1 MDKLSSIL
9 PPIKRNWLPALLT
22 FSATL
27 IGAGFYL
34 SVAEKSYSSAVR
46 VSVEDPRA
54 SSVSAIGQGLT
65 QPPGRAGSADPMAT
79 QAELVKSQRVLER
92 SLQQEA
98 PAFEEKGVP
107 LPTVG
112 ELQQALQIKIVPA
125 TNILQIGYEGLDPD
139 LTAQLLN
146 RIAAEVINQSSENI
160 RLEASSI
167 RQFLES
173 QVPQEAEKLTQAET
187 LETQYRQA
195 NGVVDVDAQTNTL
208 LGNLS
213 QLQEQQRVVAGQLQE
228 AQTRTGMLREMTGFD
243 SPQVAYVASRV
254 GQDNELADLK
264 AKLINIESQIIE
276 ARAKYQDSHPQ
287 VQSLAQQRDDI
298 RSLYSQRLSQ
308 VAPSSSQSLTAG
320 SVAQDNLSQD
330 LISRYVLTTVETAAL
345 SNHLSL
351 LKQNQSFLQEQL
363 ATVPTRKQELS
374 TLERKRDEVKAN
386 LSLLQGKLQEARI
399 AEAQLLSNI
408 RIVSW
413 AYIPSVASAPKAPA
427 ILAIATAAGGI
438 LATGVVLL
446 LEAFN
451 GTLRNANE
459 IEASSEVPVL
469 AVLPKPSGQLLLSA
483 SRTSK
488 LERFLDSP
496 DVVEPYR
503 SLLKTLELRIK
514 DKPRVIVM
522 SSTVENEGKSDV
534 IARLAS
540 VSAML
545 SRKTLI
551 IDANL
556 SSPEQQEVFALPS
569 TVGLTHVVAGQ
580 ASLREAIQPSGFEN
594 LDMLSH
600 GELISRP
607 STVTESAA
615 MEMAIR
621 EAAKGYDFVFVDA
634 APVTTS
640 ADALTLSQY
649 ADGLVFVVRP
659 NLTVREAMFKSMAE
673 IESNNTPVLGVVVNE
688 SQSLPRY
695 ESFSN
700 NGGRSTMRA
709 EKELELLPD

>member
-22 FSATL
+22 FSAAL
-27 IGAGFYL
+27 VGAGFYL
-34 SVAEKSYSSAVR
+34 SVAEKSYFSAVR

-54 SSVSAIGQGLT
+54 SSVSALGQGLT
-65 QPPGRAGSADPMAT
+65 QPPGRGSADPMAT
-79 QAELVKSQRVLER
+79 QAELVRSQRVLER

-98 PAFEEKGVP
+98 PAFEAEGVS

-112 ELQQALQIKIVPA
+112 QLQRALQVKVIPA
-125 TNILQIGYEGLDPD
+125 TNILQIGYEGSDPK

-173 QVPQEAEKLTQAET
+173 QVPKEAEKLTQAES

-195 NGVVDVDAQTNTL
+195 NGVVDVNAQTNTL
-208 LGNLS
+208 LTNLS

-228 AQTRTGMLREMTGFD
+228 AQTRTGMLKEMTGFD
-243 SPQVAYVASRV
+243 SPDRAYVASRI
-254 GQDNELADLK
+254 GQDKELADFK
-264 AKLINIESQIIE
+264 TKLINLESRIIE
-276 ARAKYQDSHPQ
+276 ARAKYQDNHPQ
-287 VQSLAQQRDDI
+287 VLALAQQRDDV
-298 RSLYSQRLSQ
+298 RSFYGQRLGEL
-308 VAPSSSQSLTAG
+308 VPSSQSLTAG
-320 SVAQDNLSQD
+320 DVAQDNLSQD

-345 SNHLSL
+345 NNHLSL

-363 ATVPTRKQELS
+363 ATVPQRKQELS

-386 LSLLQGKLQEARI
+386 LALLQGKLQEARI

-413 AYIPSVASAPKAPA
+413 AYVPNVVAAPQAPV
-427 ILAIATAAGGI
+427 ILAIAAAAGGV

-503 SLLKTLELRIK
+503 SLLKTLELRIN

-556 SSPEQQEVFALPS
+556 SRPEQQEVFALPS
-569 TVGLTHVVAGQ
+569 TVGLTHVVAGK

-594 LDMLSH
+594 LDVLSN

-607 STVTESAA
+607 STVTESAG
-615 MEMAIR
+615 MERVIR
-621 EAAKGYDFVFVDA
+621 EAAKGYDFIFVDA

-659 NLTVREAMFKSMAE
+659 NLTVREAMFKSMSE

-695 ESFSN
+695 ESFKNMN
-700 NGGRSTMRA
+700 NVPMGLD
-709 EKELELLPD
+709 KELELLPD

>member
-22 FSATL
+22 FSAA
-27 IGAGFYL
+27 IVGAGFYL
-34 SVAEKSYSSAVR
+34 SVAEKSYFSAVR

-54 SSVSAIGQGLT
+54 SSVSALGQGLT

-98 PAFEEKGVP
+98 PAFEAKDVP
-107 LPTVG
+107 VPTVG
-112 ELQQALQIKIVPA
+112 ELQRALQVKIIPA
-125 TNILQIGYEGLDPD
+125 TNILQIGYEGLEPE

-146 RIAAEVINQSSENI
+146 RIAAEIINQSSENI

-173 QVPQEAEKLTQAET
+173 QVPKEEDKLAQAET

-195 NGVVDVDAQTNTL
+195 NGVVDVDAQTSTL

-213 QLQEQQRVVAGQLQE
+213 QLQEQQRIVAGQLQE
-228 AQTRTGMLREMTGFD
+228 AQTRTGMLKEMTGFD
-243 SPQVAYVASRV
+243 SPERAYVASRI
-254 GQDNELADLK
+254 GQDQELADLK
-264 AKLINIESQIIE
+264 AKLVSIESQIIE
-276 ARAKYQDSHPQ
+276 SRAKYQDNHPQ
-287 VQSLAQQRDDI
+287 VQALAQQRNDI
-298 RSLYSQRLSQ
+298 RTLYSQRLSQ
-308 VAPSSSQSLTAG
+308 LVPGSQSLSAG
-320 SVAQDNLSQD
+320 AVAQDNLSQD

-345 SNHLSL
+345 SNHLGL
-351 LKQNQSFLQEQL
+351 LKQNQTFLQEQL
-363 ATVPTRKQELS
+363 STVPTRKQQLS
-374 TLERKRDEVKAN
+374 VLERKRDEVKAN
-386 LSLLQGKLQEARI
+386 LSLLQSKLQEARI

-413 AYIPSVASAPKAPA
+413 AWVPDVVSAPKVPA
-427 ILAIATAAGGI
+427 IMAIATVAGSI

-469 AVLPKPSGQLLLSA
+469 AVLPKPAAQLLLSA

-488 LERFLDSP
+488 LERFLDNP
-496 DVVEPYR
+496 EVVEPYR

-545 SRKTLI
+545 SRRTLI

-556 SSPEQQEVFALPS
+556 GRPEQQEVFALPS
-569 TVGLTHVVAGQ
+569 TTGLTHIVAGQ
-580 ASLREAIQPSGFEN
+580 ASLLEAIQPSGFEN
-594 LDMLSH
+594 LDVLSH
-600 GELISRP
+600 GEIISRP
-607 STVTESAA
+607 STVTESTA
-615 MEMAIR
+615 MEMAVR
-621 EAAKGYDFVFVDA
+621 EASKGYDFVFIDA

-659 NLTVREAMFKSMAE
+659 NLTVREAMFKSMAD
-673 IESNNTPVLGVVVNE
+673 IESNNTPVLGVIVNE

-695 ESFSN
+695 EYGNTINGHFS
-700 NGGRSTMRA
+700 SSDP
-709 EKELELLPD
+709 EYSLLKN

>member
-22 FSATL
+22 FSAAL
-27 IGAGFYL
+27 VGAGFYL
-34 SVAEKSYSSAVR
+34 SIAEKSYFSAVR

-92 SLQQEA
+92 SLQQEV
-98 PAFEEKGVP
+98 PAFEAKGVP
-107 LPTVG
+107 VPTVG
-112 ELQQALQIKIVPA
+112 ELQRALQVKIVPA
-125 TNILQIGYEGLDPD
+125 TNILQIGYEGLDPE

-173 QVPQEAEKLTQAET
+173 QIPQEAEKLAQAET
-187 LETQYRQA
+187 LETQYREA
-195 NGVVDVDAQTNTL
+195 NGVVDVNTQTNTL

-213 QLQEQQRVVAGQLQE
+213 QLQEQQRIVAGQLQE
-228 AQTRTGMLREMTGFD
+228 AQTRTGMLQEMTGFA
-243 SPQVAYVASRV
+243 SPERAYVASRI
-254 GQDNELADLK
+254 GQDSELAELK
-264 AKLINIESQIIE
+264 TKLINIESQIIE
-276 ARAKYQDSHPQ
+276 SRAKYQDNHPQ
-287 VQSLAQQRDDI
+287 VQALAQQRDDI
-298 RSLYSQRLSQ
+298 RLLYGQRLGQ
-308 VAPSSSQSLTAG
+308 LVPGTQSLAAG
-320 SVAQDNLSQD
+320 DVAQDNLSQD

-363 ATVPTRKQELS
+363 ATVPTRKQQLS

-413 AYIPSVASAPKAPA
+413 AFVPNIAAAPKVPV
-427 ILAIATAAGGI
+427 ILVIATAAGGI

-496 DVVEPYR
+496 NVVEPYR

-545 SRKTLI
+545 SRRTLI

-556 SSPEQQEVFALPS
+556 SRPEQQEVFALTS
-569 TVGLTHVVAGQ
+569 TVGLTHVVSGQ
-580 ASLREAIQPSGFEN
+580 SSLREAIQPSGFEN
-594 LDMLSH
+594 LDVLSH

-607 STVTESAA
+607 STITESTA
-615 MEMAIR
+615 MESAIR
-621 EAAKGYDFVFVDA
+621 EASKGYDFVFVDA

-649 ADGLVFVVRP
+649 SDGLVFVVRP
-659 NLTVREAMFKSMAE
+659 NLTVREAMFKSMSE
-673 IESNNTPVLGVVVNE
+673 IENNNTPVLGVVVNE
-688 SQSLPRY
+688 SQALPRY

-700 NGGRSTMRA
+700 IGHSTVRA

>member
-22 FSATL
+22 FSAA
-27 IGAGFYL
+27 IVGAGFYL
-34 SVAEKSYSSAVR
+34 SVAEKSYFSAVR

-54 SSVSAIGQGLT
+54 SSVSALGQGLT

-98 PAFEEKGVP
+98 TAFEAKGVP

-112 ELQQALQIKIVPA
+112 ELQRGLEVKVVPA
-125 TNILQIGYEGLDPD
+125 TNILQIGYEGLEPE
-139 LTAQLLN
+139 LTAQILN

-173 QVPQEAEKLTQAET
+173 QVPQEAEKLAQAET
-187 LETQYRQA
+187 LETQYRQE
-195 NGVVDVDAQTNTL
+195 NGVVDVNAQTDTL
-208 LGNLS
+208 LRNLS

-228 AQTRTGMLREMTGFD
+228 AQTRTGMLKEMTGFD
-243 SPQVAYVASRV
+243 SPERAYVASRI
-254 GQDNELADLK
+254 GQDKELADLK
-264 AKLINIESQIIE
+264 TNLINIESQIIE
-276 ARAKYQDSHPQ
+276 SRAKYQDNHPQ

-298 RSLYSQRLSQ
+298 RTLYSQRLGQ
-308 VAPSSSQSLTAG
+308 LVPGSQSLSAG
-320 SVAQDNLSQD
+320 AVAQDNLSQD

-363 ATVPTRKQELS
+363 ATVPTRKQQLS

-413 AYIPSVASAPKAPA
+413 AYVPSVAAAPKVPA

-496 DVVEPYR
+496 NTVEPYR
-503 SLLKTLELRIK
+503 SLLKTLEIRIK

-545 SRKTLI
+545 SRRTLI

-556 SSPEQQEVFALPS
+556 SRPEQQEVFALPS
-569 TVGLTHVVAGQ
+569 TIGLTHVVSKQ

-594 LDMLSH
+594 LDILSN
-600 GELISRP
+600 GEFISRP
-607 STVTESAA
+607 STITESAA

-621 EAAKGYDFVFVDA
+621 EASKGYDFVFVDA

-649 ADGLVFVVRP
+649 SDGLVFVVRP

-673 IESNNTPVLGVVVNE
+673 IENNNTPVLGVVVNE

-695 ESFSN
+695 ESFKNTNHTSM
-700 NGGRSTMRA
+700 GV